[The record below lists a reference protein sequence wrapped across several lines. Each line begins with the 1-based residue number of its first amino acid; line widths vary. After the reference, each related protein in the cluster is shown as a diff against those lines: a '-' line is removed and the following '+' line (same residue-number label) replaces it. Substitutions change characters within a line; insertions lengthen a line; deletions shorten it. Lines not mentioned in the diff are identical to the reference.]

1 VEPTALGE
9 RVSADVRRWWRDGPV
24 HRPGARRRYVT
35 VAVAIAVL
43 VSLPAIIGAIPV
55 SAKKIPVATLLA
67 RVMASEQ
74 VPYTGLASASGALQL
89 PDLGVGTD
97 VTALL
102 SGTNRLRAWWDGPTQ
117 YRVDRVTFAAES
129 DVYRTGN
136 QVWTWDSDHRIA
148 VLTAGTPQ
156 IPLPGPQ
163 DALPGNLARR
173 LLSQA
178 KAADLH
184 PAGARRIAGRTV
196 LAMTWEPHD
205 PRSTIGRVKVWVDE
219 DNGLPLS
226 VEVRSVSGGRAFSS
240 SFLDIHFA
248 APNPSVLTFD
258 PSKDKTAIVENT
270 EPGAPDSAQATF
282 HLPATIGGLP
292 QRSPPRPLIATY
304 GTGPS
309 IVAVTALDPT
319 AAGALREQIDSPGH
333 PPVKGAFGTG
343 SLIETPLVTGLVFA
357 TASNGYVLLG
367 TVTRDQ
373 IEAMALDL
381 VRHPAQQIPVKK

>member
-1 VEPTALGE
+1 MGRGE
-9 RVSADVRRWWRDGPV
+9 RVSGVRRWWRDGPL
-24 HRPGARRRYVT
+24 HRPGAPRRYAT
-35 VAVAIAVL
+35 VAVAMAML
-43 VSLPAIIGAIPV
+43 VSLPAIVGAIPV

-74 VPYTGLASASGALQL
+74 VKYTGLASASGALQL

-102 SGTNRLRAWWDGPTQ
+102 SGTNRLRAWWAGPTH

-129 DVYRTGN
+129 DVYRTGD

-148 VLTAGTPQ
+148 VLTAGKPQ

-173 LLSQA
+173 LLAQA
-178 KAADLH
+178 KPADLH

-205 PRSTIGRVKVWVDE
+205 PRSTIGRVKVWVDQ
-219 DNGLPLS
+219 DTGLPLS
-226 VEVRSVSGGRAFSS
+226 VEVRAGGGRRAFSS
-240 SFLDIHFA
+240 SFLDIHYA
-248 APNPSVLTFD
+248 APGPAVLKFD
-258 PSKDKTAIVENT
+258 PSNDKTAIVENT
-270 EPGAPDSAQATF
+270 EPGAPESAQATF
-282 HLPATIGGLP
+282 TLPLTIGGLP
-292 QRSPPRPLIATY
+292 QRSPPSPLIATY

-309 IVAVTALDPT
+309 IVAVTALDPL
-319 AAGALREQIDSPGH
+319 AADALRQQIDSPGH
-333 PPVKGAFGTG
+333 RPVKGAFGVG
-343 SLIETPLVTGLVFA
+343 SLIETPLVTGLVFH
-357 TASNGYVLLG
+357 TSSNGYVLLG

-381 VRHPAQQIPVKK
+381 VRHPARQIPGQM